1 MAGTRKETMGAG
13 GAVKRPP
20 SRANASAA
28 RVARLNQVLRA
39 LRAVGRA
46 ITRET
51 DVDTLLQKSCAALIE
66 TGGYSTAWI
75 ALADP
80 LTGRVRGGQSGV
92 QCDFDAFLAVLRAGA
107 RPACVQAA
115 LDTPDVV
122 VIRDRAEFCGDCV
135 IHKLRIGVGAMAVR
149 LEHEGRVYGLLVVS
163 CSGEVLG
170 DPDEVALLKDVASD
184 VAFAVRN
191 LEADAKRSW
200 VEDALRGS
208 EERFRTLF
216 EDSPVAL
223 YEADLAA
230 VKAEIDRLAADGVV
244 NWDAFFQARPEEA
257 IRLMKLARTV
267 QVNKAFVSL
276 FGARDRDDAVARL
289 HQIYGGRSVLFL
301 REGLAGL
308 AGGRTSSQG
317 ELEVRT
323 FDGGRNWVQIRFS
336 LVPGAE
342 ATWNRMLVTVLDL
355 TQRRL
360 TDQELAFQIEVHAVL
375 AELSRALLVAG
386 TREEIADRVL
396 EAARRLT
403 ASPLG
408 FAGYVDER
416 SGAFVVPT
424 MTREIWDQCRM
435 RDKRFVFRD
444 LGGLIGWVL
453 ENREP
458 VLSND
463 PASDPRSKG
472 APPGHVPIERV
483 LGVPASSEDRL
494 FGMLAVANSTRD
506 YTPRDLEAVQRI
518 ATLYAIAAKRREAD
532 ERLQDTLSD
541 LARSNHELE
550 AFAYVASHDL
560 QEPLRMVASYLTLL
574 SRRYKGKLDGDADE
588 FIGYAVDGAKRMQG
602 LINDLL
608 TYSRVGMKPGEPH
621 LVDCGEIVSSTLA
634 NLATSIRD
642 SGALVTCDVLPVLS
656 ADETQMRQLF
666 QNLIANALKFRG
678 DKPPEVHVSA
688 KRQGDDWVFA
698 VRDNGIGIERQY
710 RDKVFG
716 LFQRLH
722 KRNDYPGTGIGLA
735 ICKKVVERHRG
746 RIWVESEPGQGATFL
761 FTLPAKTTG

>member
-1 MAGTRKETMGAG
+1 MAGTRKEPVGAR
-13 GAVKRPP
+13 GAAKRPP
-20 SRANASAA
+20 AGVNPSEA

-39 LRAVGRA
+39 LRAVA
-46 ITRET
+46 HVISRET
-51 DVDTLLQKSCAALIE
+51 DVDVLVMKTCAALIE

-75 ALADP
+75 ALVDP
-80 LTGRVRGGQSGV
+80 DTGSVRGGQSGV
-92 QCDFDAFLAVLRAGA
+92 QCDFDAFLKMLRTGP
-107 RPACVQAA
+107 RPSCVSAA
-115 LDTPDVV
+115 LDGPDVI
-122 VIRDRAEFCGDCV
+122 VIRDRAAFCGDCM
-135 IHKLRIGVGAMAVR
+135 IHRLRVGAGAMAVR
-149 LEHEGRVYGLLVVS
+149 LEHEGRIYGVLTVS

-170 DPDEVALLKDVASD
+170 DADEVALLKDVASD

-191 LEADAKRSW
+191 LEADVKRRW

-216 EDSPVAL
+216 DDSPIAL
-223 YEADLAA
+223 YEADLTR
-230 VKAEIDRLAADGVV
+230 VKAEVDRLAAEGGRDL
-244 NWDAFFQARPEEA
+244 AAHFEARPEEVA
-257 IRLMKLARTV
+257 RVSLLARTV

-276 FGARDRDDAVARL
+276 FRAPGRDEAVARL
-289 HQIYGGRSVLFL
+289 HDIYGGRSLRFL
-301 REGLAGL
+301 REGLVGL
-308 AGGRTSSQG
+308 AAGGISSQG
-317 ELEVRT
+317 ELETRT
-323 FDGGRNWVQIRFS
+323 FDGGRKWVQIRFS
-336 LVPGAE
+336 LVAGCE
-342 ATWNRMLVTVLDL
+342 ATWDRMLVTVLDL
-355 TQRRL
+355 TQRRQ

-375 AELSRALLVAG
+375 AELSRVLLVAG
-386 TREEIADRVL
+386 TREEIADKVL

-416 SGAFVVPT
+416 TGAFVVPT
-424 MTREIWDQCRM
+424 MTREVWDQCRM
-435 RDKRFVFRD
+435 RDRRFVFRD
-444 LGGLIGWVL
+444 LGGLVGWVL

-472 APPGHVPIERV
+472 VPVGHVPIARV
-483 LGVPASSEDRL
+483 VAVPAASEDRL
-494 FGMLAVANSTRD
+494 LGMLAVANSTRE
-506 YTPRDLEAVQRI
+506 YTQRDLDALQRI
-518 ATLYAIAAKRREAD
+518 AMLYAIAAKRREAD
-532 ERLQDTLSD
+532 ERLQDSLSD

-574 SRRYKGKLDGDADE
+574 SRRYKGRLDGDADE

-608 TYSRVGMKPGEPH
+608 TYSRVGMKPGELH
-621 LVDCGEIVSSTLA
+621 LIDCGEIVSSTLA

-642 SGALVTCDVLPVLS
+642 SGALVTCEVLPVLQ

-678 DKPPEVHVSA
+678 EQPPEVHVSA
-688 KRQGDDWVFA
+688 KRQGDEWVFA
-698 VRDNGIGIERQY
+698 VRDNGIGIEPQY

-722 KRNDYPGTGIGLA
+722 KRGEYPGTGIGLA

-746 RIWVESEPGQGATFL
+746 RIWVESEPGHGATFL